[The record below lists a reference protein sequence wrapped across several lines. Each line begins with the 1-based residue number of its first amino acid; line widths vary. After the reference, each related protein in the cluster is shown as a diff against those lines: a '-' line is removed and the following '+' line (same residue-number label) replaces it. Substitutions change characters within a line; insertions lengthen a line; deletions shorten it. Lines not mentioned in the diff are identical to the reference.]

1 MVSLKRSDVT
11 VCVCGGGSLGH
22 VCAGF
27 LAHREGV
34 KVNVLTRRPSSWGDT
49 MELNLPDGTAFES
62 PLAKVSSDPA
72 EVIPAA
78 DIVLVC
84 LPGFSIEE
92 MLSSIAPHV
101 RPGTFVGSVFCSTGF
116 FFTAH
121 RYFRSDVPL
130 WGFQRV
136 PFISRTKEYG
146 HKANLLGF
154 KQSHNIAV
162 ENAKDPESFR
172 ALVEELFGS
181 PVNLL
186 KNYYE
191 ASFTN
196 SNPIL
201 HPSRIYTLFKDWHP
215 GVVYDRQFLFY
226 EEWTDEASELLIRL
240 DAELFSVLARLDVTE
255 GFLKPI
261 LEYYESV
268 DAPSLT
274 RKIRSIGGFK
284 GILSPMVQTAEGWIP
299 DLASR
304 YFTEDFPFGL
314 RFIREKASELGVP
327 VPMVDEIYRWY
338 ESLR

>member
-1 MVSLKRSDVT
+1 M
-11 VCVCGGGSLGH
+11 CICGGGSLGH
-22 VCAGF
+22 VCAGY
-27 LAHREGV
+27 LARLGDV
-34 KVNVLTRRPSSWGDT
+34 RVNVLTRRPDSWTGT
-49 MELNLPDGTAFES
+49 MKLNLPDGAAVES
-62 PLAKVSSDPA
+62 ALNLVSSDPGD
-72 EVIPAA
+72 VVPAA
-78 DIVLVC
+78 DVVLLC

-92 MLSSIAPHV
+92 MLSSIAGHV
-101 RPGTFVGSVFCSTGF
+101 RPGTYVGSVFSSTGF

-121 RYFRSDVPL
+121 RYFGSDVPL

-146 HKANLLGF
+146 LEANLLGF
-154 KQSHNIAV
+154 KPSHNVAV
-162 ENAKDPESFR
+162 ENAPDSESFR
-172 ALVEELFGS
+172 LLLEYLFGS

-186 KNYYE
+186 KNCYE

-201 HPSRIYTLFKDWHP
+201 HPSRIYTLFRDWKP

-226 EEWTDEASELLIRL
+226 EEWTDEASDLLIRL

-261 LEYYESV
+261 LEYYEST

-274 RKIRSIGGFK
+274 RKIRSIGSFK
-284 GILSPMVQTAEGWIP
+284 GILSPMVQIDGGWIP
-299 DLASR
+299 DLDSR

-314 RFIREKASELGVP
+314 RFIREKAAELGVP
-327 VPMVDEIYRWY
+327 VPVVDEVYRWY
-338 ESLR
+338 EGLGR